1 MRSQI
6 EPRLL
11 AAGART
17 VLSPHAGGQVS
28 ATRQRCELEAAR
40 ALSEAL
46 DGRRPAGAL
55 NDVPP
60 RRPGTDAPGG
70 APKPRAGLLEGW
82 WCW

>member
-1 MRSQI
+1 MPSQV

-17 VLSPHAGGQVS
+17 VLSPHAGGQVA

-55 NDVPP
+55 NNVPP
-60 RRPGTDAPGG
+60 RRPGADAPGG